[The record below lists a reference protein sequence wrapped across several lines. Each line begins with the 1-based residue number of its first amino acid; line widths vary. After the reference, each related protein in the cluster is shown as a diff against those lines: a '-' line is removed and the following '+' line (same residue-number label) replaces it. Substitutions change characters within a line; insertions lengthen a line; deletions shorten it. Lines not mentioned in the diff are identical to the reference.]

1 MDEQLLQSLADELQ
15 REFNDLEKLEPGSEE
30 YGSHVKNI
38 ETLWLLG
45 QKEVQMAIESEDRN
59 YKKEQELISAALE
72 RKDKFIDRVINV
84 GSKVIEIAIPT
95 TVYVA
100 LFHKGLKFEETGTVT
115 STTNRNLL
123 GKIPNPFRK

>member
-15 REFNDLEKLEPGSEE
+15 KEFNDLEKLEPGSEE
-30 YGSHVKNI
+30 YSRHIKNI
-38 ETLWLLG
+38 DTLWILA
-45 QKEVQMAIESEDRN
+45 QKEVQAAIDSEERD
-59 YKKEQELISAALE
+59 YKREQELISAALD